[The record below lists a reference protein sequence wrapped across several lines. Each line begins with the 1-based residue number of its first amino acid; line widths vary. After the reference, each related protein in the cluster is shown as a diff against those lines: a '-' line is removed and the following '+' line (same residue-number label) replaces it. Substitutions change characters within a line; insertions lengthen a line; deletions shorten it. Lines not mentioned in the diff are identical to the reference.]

1 MKRPWDYLA
10 GSEIMRMQKEEK
22 TVVVLLFMAL
32 GSLSVAFWAFDSGD
46 DLQEGIVSAGDEARI
61 SVDGLVIEMNPTKS
75 GDNLIMNLD
84 STPLPVFVP
93 RDSGAKEILG
103 RISLGDR
110 IQVNGVL
117 WEYNGNKEIKLERA
131 EDLERIDAG

>member
-32 GSLSVAFWAFDSGD
+32 GSLSVAFWAFNSGD

-61 SVDGLVIEMNPTKS
+61 SVEGLVIEMNPTKS

>member
-46 DLQEGIVSAGDEARI
+46 SLEEGIASAGDEERI
-61 SVDGLVIEMNPTKS
+61 SVEGLVIEMNPTKS
-75 GDNLIMNLD
+75 GGNLIMNLD

-131 EDLERIDAG
+131 EDLERIDAE

>member
-46 DLQEGIVSAGDEARI
+46 SLEEGIASAGDEARI
-61 SVDGLVIEMNPTKS
+61 SVEGLVIEMNPTKS
-75 GDNLIMNLD
+75 GDNLIINLD
-84 STPLPVFVP
+84 STPMPVFVP

-110 IQVNGVL
+110 IQAKGVL
-117 WEYNGNKEIKLERA
+117 WEYNGIKEIKLERA
-131 EDLERIDAG
+131 EDLERIDTG

>member
-46 DLQEGIVSAGDEARI
+46 SLEEGIASAGDEARI
-61 SVDGLVIEMNPTKS
+61 SAEGLVIEMNPTKS

-131 EDLERIDAG
+131 EDLERIDAR

>member
-32 GSLSVAFWAFDSGD
+32 GSLSVAFWAFNSGD
-46 DLQEGIVSAGDEARI
+46 SLEEGIASAGDEARI

-131 EDLERIDAG
+131 EDLERIDAR

>member
-46 DLQEGIVSAGDEARI
+46 SLEEGIASAGDEARI
-61 SVDGLVIEMNPTKS
+61 SVEGLVIEMNPTKS

-131 EDLERIDAG
+131 EDLERIDAE

>member
-46 DLQEGIVSAGDEARI
+46 SLQEGIASAGDEARI

-117 WEYNGNKEIKLERA
+117 REYNGNKEIKLERA
-131 EDLERIDAG
+131 EDLERIDTG

>member
-46 DLQEGIVSAGDEARI
+46 SLQEGIASAGDEARI
-61 SVDGLVIEMNPTKS
+61 SVEGLVIEMNPTKS

-117 WEYNGNKEIKLERA
+117 REYNGNKEIKLERA
-131 EDLERIDAG
+131 EDLERIDTG

>member
-46 DLQEGIVSAGDEARI
+46 SLEEGIASAGDEARI
-61 SVDGLVIEMNPTKS
+61 SVEGLVIEMNPTKS
-75 GDNLIMNLD
+75 GGNLIMNLD

>member
-32 GSLSVAFWAFDSGD
+32 GSLSVAFWAFDFGD

-61 SVDGLVIEMNPTKS
+61 SVEGLVIEMNPTKS
-75 GDNLIMNLD
+75 GDNLIINLD
-84 STPLPVFVP
+84 STPMPVFVP

-131 EDLERIDAG
+131 EDLERIDAR

>member
-61 SVDGLVIEMNPTKS
+61 SVEGLVIEMNPTKS

>member
-1 MKRPWDYLA
+1 
-10 GSEIMRMQKEEK
+10 MQKEEK
-22 TVVVLLFMAL
+22 TVVVLLLMAL

-46 DLQEGIVSAGDEARI
+46 NLQEGIASAGDEARI

-103 RISLGDR
+103 RINMGDR

-131 EDLERIDAG
+131 EDLERIDAE

>member
-32 GSLSVAFWAFDSGD
+32 GSLSVAFWAFNSGD
-46 DLQEGIVSAGDEARI
+46 SLEEGIASAGDEARI
-61 SVDGLVIEMNPTKS
+61 SAEGLVIEMNPTKR
-75 GDNLIMNLD
+75 GDNLIINLD

-131 EDLERIDAG
+131 EDLERIDAR

>member
-32 GSLSVAFWAFDSGD
+32 GSLSVAFWAFDFGD

-131 EDLERIDAG
+131 EDLERIDAR

>member
-1 MKRPWDYLA
+1 
-10 GSEIMRMQKEEK
+10 MRMQKEEK
-22 TVVVLLFMAL
+22 TAVVLLLMAL

-46 DLQEGIVSAGDEARI
+46 SLQEGIAPAEGGARI
-61 SVDGLVIEMNPTKS
+61 SVEGLVMEMNPTKS
-75 GDNLIMNLD
+75 GDNLIIGLD

-93 RDSGAKEILG
+93 RDSGAEGILS
-103 RISLGDR
+103 RIRLGDR

-131 EDLERIDAG
+131 GDLERIDTG

>member
-61 SVDGLVIEMNPTKS
+61 SAEGLVIEMNPTKS
-75 GDNLIMNLD
+75 GGNLIMNLD

>member
-1 MKRPWDYLA
+1 
-10 GSEIMRMQKEEK
+10 MRMQKEET
-22 TVVVLLFMAL
+22 TVVVLLLMAL

-46 DLQEGIVSAGDEARI
+46 SLDEGIAPDEGEARI
-61 SVDGLVIEMNPTKS
+61 SVEGLVIEMNPTKS
-75 GDNLIMNLD
+75 GDNLIINLD

-110 IQVNGVL
+110 IHVNGVL

-131 EDLERIDAG
+131 EDLERIDADG

>member
-46 DLQEGIVSAGDEARI
+46 SLQEGIASAGDEARI
-61 SVDGLVIEMNPTKS
+61 SVEGLVIEMNPTKS

>member
-46 DLQEGIVSAGDEARI
+46 SLQEGIASAGDEARI

>member
-61 SVDGLVIEMNPTKS
+61 SVEGLVIEMNPTKS
-75 GDNLIMNLD
+75 GGNLIMNLD

>member
-32 GSLSVAFWAFDSGD
+32 GSLSVAFWAFDFGD

-61 SVDGLVIEMNPTKS
+61 SVEGLVIEMNPTKS

-131 EDLERIDAG
+131 EDL

>member
-32 GSLSVAFWAFDSGD
+32 GSLSVAFWAFDFGD

-61 SVDGLVIEMNPTKS
+61 SVEGLVIEMNPTKS

-131 EDLERIDAG
+131 EDLERIDAR

>member
-61 SVDGLVIEMNPTKS
+61 SVEGLVIEMNPTKS

-117 WEYNGNKEIKLERA
+117 REYNGNKEIKLERA
-131 EDLERIDAG
+131 EDLERIDTG

>member
-1 MKRPWDYLA
+1 
-10 GSEIMRMQKEEK
+10 MQKEEK
-22 TVVVLLFMAL
+22 TVVVLLLMAL

-46 DLQEGIVSAGDEARI
+46 SLEEGVASAGDGASI
-61 SVDGLVIEMNPTKS
+61 SVEGLVIEMNPTKS

>member
-46 DLQEGIVSAGDEARI
+46 SLEEGIASAGDEERI
-61 SVDGLVIEMNPTKS
+61 SVEGLVIEMNPTKS
-75 GDNLIMNLD
+75 GGNLIMNLD

-117 WEYNGNKEIKLERA
+117 REYNGNKEIKLERA
-131 EDLERIDAG
+131 EDLERIDTG

>member
-61 SVDGLVIEMNPTKS
+61 SVEGLVIEMNPTKS

-131 EDLERIDAG
+131 EDLERIDAR

>member
-32 GSLSVAFWAFDSGD
+32 GSLSVAFWAFDFGD

-61 SVDGLVIEMNPTKS
+61 SVEGLVIEMNPTKS
-75 GDNLIMNLD
+75 GGNLIMNLD

-131 EDLERIDAG
+131 EDLERIDAR

>member
-1 MKRPWDYLA
+1 
-10 GSEIMRMQKEEK
+10 MQKEEK
-22 TVVVLLFMAL
+22 TVVVLLLMAL

-46 DLQEGIVSAGDEARI
+46 NLQEGIASAGDEARI

>member
-61 SVDGLVIEMNPTKS
+61 SVEGLVIEMNPTKS

-93 RDSGAKEILG
+93 RDYGAKEILG

-117 WEYNGNKEIKLERA
+117 REYNGNKEIKLERA
-131 EDLERIDAG
+131 EDLERIDTG